1 MPPGNTITNEVERK
15 DKKNIGAEEICRR
28 KGEKMMDGFGFA
40 KDEKR
45 RERKKLMRA
54 GYVLAW
60 TVLILMWAVLAARST
75 VMMG

>member
-1 MPPGNTITNEVERK
+1 MRQRK
-15 DKKNIGAEEICRR
+15 E
-28 KGEKMMDGFGFA
+28 EKMMDGFGFA
-40 KDEKR
+40 KDEKH